1 MRAEREGNGMFIPFL
16 PLRLFAVDIDLGL
29 TGCFDVGTLTFN
41 AAGCRMGSLEA
52 STETLERETGS
63 GLWSSR

>member
-1 MRAEREGNGMFIPFL
+1 MFVPLL
-16 PLRLFAVDIDLGL
+16 PLWLFAVDIDLGL